1 MAHYNAINGSRFKFS
16 FDRSYL
22 PVHGLEGI
30 LKGTSV
36 VMTFKN
42 LNGKPVAFHKA
53 FNYLYRPAQMEQMP
67 IYKFYSETKFV
78 NISEARKAGTEYFEY
93 TEKHI
98 FHKSEGVV
106 YRITDAVPTFPWTWL
121 GSTKSFLTSIFHPAN
136 KDAIDHQKKEEY
148 AFGFMLLFVPF
159 RSREDLQPDGGFYQ
173 NALQKAH
180 EDGRITNDMIEIAEN
195 IQTIHNSLASRMPEN
210 SLSAETKLT
219 ETGAFENANGDEDDD
234 DDEYEDLL
242 ATIGDLFL
250 TLKNGDGLNADS
262 ECLDIQFGNKQMEA
276 ISLSATE
283 LENAIE
289 FIHPDDNQGDIQQKP
304 YSTERF
310 CSTTNNLNTL
320 ALRTRITRT
329 QANEAIHATEREIIS
344 ANGTWQSISRWGEN
358 EGLDGDQQTAF
369 EILAATYVLSFYDEA
384 IVEATNSVT
393 YEEFVE
399 RKNGLCQLARG
410 DTNNEKPLC
419 MFITGPAGAGKC
431 KFRS

>member
-1 MAHYNAINGSRFKFS
+1 MYW
-16 FDRSYL
+16 
-22 PVHGLEGI
+22 
-30 LKGTSV
+30 
-36 VMTFKN
+36 
-42 LNGKPVAFHKA
+42 
-53 FNYLYRPAQMEQMP
+53 
-67 IYKFYSETKFV
+67 
-78 NISEARKAGTEYFEY
+78 
-93 TEKHI
+93 
-98 FHKSEGVV
+98 
-106 YRITDAVPTFPWTWL
+106 ITDAVPTFPWTWL
-121 GSTKSFLTSIFHPAN
+121 GSTKSFLTSILHPAN
-136 KDAIDHQKKEEY
+136 KDATDHQKKEEY
-148 AFGFMLLFVPF
+148 AFRFMLLFVPF

-234 DDEYEDLL
+234 DDDYEDLL

-276 ISLSATE
+276 TSLSTTE

-289 FIHPDDNQGDIQQKP
+289 FIHLDEDNQGDSQQKP

-399 RKNGLCQLARG
+399 RKNGLCQLARR

-431 KFRS
+431 KF